1 MIKRMPMKESYSDI
15 WSDNAWD
22 AYDIAIEYLGADELC
37 EALAK
42 AMGTD
47 ALADNL
53 KYIFRMYEIPFDE
66 EEEDFDESFR
76 RRRSRRISEAG
87 RLVNGKVSELSPQY
101 DARKSFY
108 GKAKVV
114 TDSDGTQI
122 LYSYNTPVVEIKNGK
137 PILKAMWDSSATT
150 LRHVKEFLKQNGF
163 DIGSKAQLAKMYGGA
178 NESLR
183 RSRRKMYRK

>member
-22 AYDIAIEYLGADELC
+22 AYDIAIEYLGSDGLC

-53 KYIFRMYEIPFDE
+53 KYIFRMYEIPFE
-66 EEEDFDESFR
+66 EDEEDFEESVRIR
-76 RRRSRRISEAG
+76 RTRKGIKEAG
-87 RLVNGKVSELSPQY
+87 RLVNGRVSELSPQY

-122 LYSYNTPVVEIKNGK
+122 LYSYNTPVAEIKNGK
-137 PILKAMWDSSATT
+137 AILRAMWDSSSTT
-150 LRHVKEFLKQNGF
+150 LRHVKEFLRQNGF
-163 DIGSKAQLAKMYGGA
+163 EVGSKAQLAKMYGGA
-178 NESLR
+178 NESLKRPR
-183 RSRRKMYRK
+183 RIRRK